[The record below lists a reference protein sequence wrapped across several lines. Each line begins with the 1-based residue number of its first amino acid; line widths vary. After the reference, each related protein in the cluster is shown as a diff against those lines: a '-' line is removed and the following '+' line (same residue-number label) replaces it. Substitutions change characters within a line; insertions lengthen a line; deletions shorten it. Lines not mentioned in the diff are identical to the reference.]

1 MYKWGARTQRRH
13 RHPGK
18 LPRCG
23 PESQV
28 FLSSMAKR
36 PLLLLLTVWVL
47 AGELWLR
54 AETRASPFGVKL
66 CGREFIRAVIFT
78 CGGSRWRRA
87 DVLAPEATG
96 EAGEAAWGGEGW
108 TVDGTWDGPKS
119 QGQGRRVPV
128 LLHAT
133 GETCP
138 GLKAG
143 PRWEEPVSRAGM
155 GVASHPHPL
164 VFEELATVSGAP
176 AECEPALS
184 QAAACTTP
192 TMGGGAGGGTGTPFR
207 NRHRSRFQAL
217 RKVVGSTRP
226 DFAT

>member
-18 LPRCG
+18 LPCCAL
-23 PESQV
+23 ESQV
-28 FLSSMAKR
+28 FLSSMAKH

-54 AETRASPFGVKL
+54 TEARASPFGVKL

-96 EAGEAAWGGEGW
+96 EAGEAVWGGW
-108 TVDGTWDGPKS
+108 TVDGTWDGPKR

-133 GETCP
+133 EETCP

-143 PRWEEPVSRAGM
+143 PRWKEPVSRAGI

-164 VFEELATVSGAP
+164 VIEDLAAVSG
-176 AECEPALS
+176 ALS

-192 TMGGGAGGGTGTPFR
+192 RMGGGVGGGTGTPFR
-207 NRHRSRFQAL
+207 N
-217 RKVVGSTRP
+217 
-226 DFAT
+226 